1 MFPIRYSERC
11 ILGVGSMG
19 IVYEVYDKQLGRAVA
34 MKVLLDEVPDTEAY
48 AQRFRDEALLMANLE
63 HPNIVPV
70 YDRGVLADGRPW
82 FTMRKVEGQDLELY
96 LNYQRYD
103 ELDPMV
109 ALRRCVD
116 ILRAVSQGLAFAHDR
131 GAIHRDV
138 KPENI
143 LLGSLGQVYLMDWGI
158 ARARAL
164 FRELEPTAEQAP
176 RQGTRLGTAVGTVSY
191 MAPEQASGKPDTHGP
206 WSDVFAVGAIL
217 YHVLVNSPPF
227 AGADGFSRVRRGK
240 VPDVAVSLRQARL
253 DAPEALVALCRRCM
267 ALRPVDRPTAAEVAA
282 ALVGWMDGQERTA
295 QARGRVALARESLA
309 AAAKARAQKAP
320 TQARLEAVAKT
331 VKPWDPLEKKR
342 EVRQLERALVLREQE
357 GLEAELRAEH
367 ELQAAL
373 RTAPDL
379 DEAYSVIADLYQ
391 SLLLRAERDKREHE
405 ALRYQSLLEL
415 HGRKRHIEWLSSP
428 ARLTLHTDPPGATV
442 TASRVVPGDFRHEE
456 HHWRVLGQTPLDAVE
471 LPPGNYMLLLEAP
484 GRHPTRYPVTVGR
497 DEHWHGRPPGQDRP
511 FPIPLPALEALSADE
526 RYVPAGWF
534 TCGTN
539 SPSMDALP
547 PRRIWV
553 DGFIM
558 GATPVTFGEYLT
570 YLNDLLTTGLSVEA
584 LAHQPT
590 HPDAAGSPERQ
601 RIQMVDGA
609 FQLVNSPANGARF
622 PVVLVTPAD
631 CEGYLSW
638 LSEQQRLPWRLPH
651 EFEWEKAARGTD
663 GRIFP
668 WGDRMEP
675 SFTNMLNSF
684 EGAPR
689 PCSVDATPHDVSP
702 YQVFGLTG
710 NIRDWCIN
718 PYLRAP
724 PPDNSHPALLTE
736 QAGTHQ
742 ANRGGSYNS
751 GESFCRPT
759 DRFASRSG
767 RRYAI
772 VGFRKLRRW
781 GAASAPSQDC

>member
-253 DAPEALVALCRRCM
+253 EAPEALVALCRRCM
-267 ALRPVDRPTAAEVAA
+267 ALRPADRPEAAEVAA

-456 HHWRVLGQTPLDAVE
+456 QHWRVLGQTPLDAVE

-511 FPIPLPALEALSADE
+511 LPIALPRLGALAEDDC
-526 RYVPAGWF
+526 YVPAGWF
-534 TCGTN
+534 MSGT
-539 SPSMDALP
+539 SGPGVDAFP
-547 PRRIWV
+547 PTRLWV
-553 DGFIM
+553 DGFVM
-558 GATPVTFGEYLT
+558 KRDPVTLEEYARFLRCITADLPTGTPTPHLPDYPASTTLLERPRLIGEGR
-570 YLNDLLTTGLSVEA
+570 NIEIVSGPPSR
-584 LAHQPT
+584 
-590 HPDAAGSPERQ
+590 G
-601 RIQMVDGA
+601 
-609 FQLVNSPANGARF
+609 RF
-622 PVVLVTPAD
+622 PVTAVDVAN
-631 CEGYLSW
+631 CEVYLTW
-638 LSEQQRLPWRLPH
+638 LAAKTDHPWRLPH
-651 EFEWEKAARGTD
+651 ELEWEKAARGTD
-663 GRIFP
+663 MRRFP

-675 SFTNMLNSF
+675 TFTNMANSID
-684 EGAPR
+684 GPSH
-689 PCSVDATPHDVSP
+689 PCSVDAIPYDRSP
-702 YQVFGLTG
+702 YGVRGIAG
-710 NIRDWCIN
+710 NIRDWCQNRYISD
-718 PYLRAP
+718 AP
-724 PPDNSHPALLTE
+724 LPNQSVQALVE
-736 QAGTHQ
+736 SEKPFQAC
-742 ANRGGSYNS
+742 RGGAFTGDTIYC
-751 GESFCRPT
+751 ES
-759 DRFASRSG
+759 ASRYGSPPSG
-767 RRYAI
+767 RYSL
-772 VGFRKLRRW
+772 VGFRLIRTPPLK
-781 GAASAPSQDC
+781 